1 VTPLEAV
8 LGLVMLVG
16 VVGIFVPVLPGS
28 VIVWAAIVVWAVAG
42 QGSPIARWGVAA
54 AATALIGV
62 ALVVS
67 TTLPARS
74 AGVGAPRYLPWVVAL
89 GTIVGFFVVP
99 VVGGFVG
106 GPIAAFAAETVRLR
120 DAREGWR
127 SAVRTL
133 KALGVGLLVELAA
146 ALIVIAL
153 WLAVVIAG

>member
-1 VTPLEAV
+1 VTPLEAA

-42 QGSPIARWGVAA
+42 DDSLVARWAVAA
-54 AATALIGV
+54 AASVLLGG

-99 VVGGFVG
+99 LVGGFIG

-120 DAREGWR
+120 DPTQGWR

-133 KALGVGLLVELAA
+133 KGLGLGLLVELTA

-153 WLAVVIAG
+153 WLGVVIVG